1 MKLAGLLLA
10 LVATAAAKDGF
21 CKVAECKA
29 CKEGAGINYLA
40 SLPLLTRSLGS
51 VSHDVSRNSN
61 QHHARVYAWCVYP
74 RAYTLPTPCVPGLS
88 SLSSSTW
95 FCSWPLTLPTTRH
108 PFLPSFAPRLLAHHS
123 GPHTRPW
130 SRSRDLTSA
139 PLASARRQLVG
150 SSRNTAA
157 SHRRSA
163 TRTEQTAWPTRIALR
178 AAVTEPGRGMLQDQ
192 DHVEPPVMGV
202 QGVVAWAVS
211 P

>member
-1 MKLAGLLLA
+1 MQGGSRDQLPGVFAFADTQPRKRFARRKSELEPAPRSG
-10 LVATAAAKDGF
+10 V
-21 CKVAECKA
+21 CVVCIPP
-29 CKEGAGINYLA
+29 GIHFAY
-40 SLPLLTRSLGS
+40 PL
-51 VSHDVSRNSN
+51 
-61 QHHARVYAWCVYP
+61 CP
-74 RAYTLPTPCVPGLS
+74 RIVS

-163 TRTEQTAWPTRIALR
+163 TWTEQTAWPTRIALR